1 MAYFLTVLMSSLDKQ
16 KFLNFNEVYFINLFM
31 YSVLISYLRNL
42 CFSKGNEDISCY
54 FLEA

>member
-31 YSVLISYLRNL
+31 FSVLISYLRNL